1 MPRGRSAAS
10 LHSDSSDVDVE
21 GIDTELSK
29 LQRQF
34 RIMEGD
40 RQAYSIESQ
49 ELMRKQLAEIE
60 ALESEHSNFMKNL
73 RLSESRVNRQ
83 RDQNNKESLLCMLE
97 YKDDLEEQLGWERQ
111 GLRQLD
117 QEIRCWERRLQEQ
130 RRETGGCQEGQ
141 QQQQQLQTLRTK
153 RTLENRLDRA
163 LTRFSTQLVKN
174 GQLREE
180 LETLR
185 VERVRFEQLHRK
197 LERELQATRK
207 EIGAVIDVSTAAYE
221 SRVEAQSKAVLL
233 KDKAEKDVAQHS
245 SEMKELERVIDQ
257 DRKLKEFMGIKS
269 QERALE
275 EEAMEANKT
284 QECEEH
290 ERRKRDLREDSMETY
305 EAAFSQI
312 RERTGEQ
319 DLGVLV
325 SKFIEVEDK
334 NFALFNYVSEQN
346 NEIQRVQ
353 GDIDEILQ
361 EVALFRAQGLRLEG
375 QHRAVLRDMELRQD
389 ETARQAQDYEQRGSE
404 ASKILDQL
412 KTGVFSL
419 FSKIDCDCTVIE
431 ETLGATTGIRD
442 TNIMTYLGLVEQ
454 KTNKLLS
461 VQSYL
466 DSKDYDKQYDPREV
480 ARLLLGQNPELPIQ
494 SLFIQPPSTGEEYDT
509 EESQPTDEEDRPLT
523 QAELRERIMKG
534 VLKKEEKLSRLDGG
548 KEVKG
553 SKTNVATTSKR
564 RSQEA

>member
-1 MPRGRSAAS
+1 MPRGRSAGS

-21 GIDTELSK
+21 GIDTEL
-29 LQRQF
+29 
-34 RIMEGD
+34 
-40 RQAYSIESQ
+40 IESQ

-60 ALESEHSNFMKNL
+60 ALESEHRNIMKNL
-73 RLSESRVNRQ
+73 LLSESRVNRQ

-97 YKDDLEEQLGWERQ
+97 YKDDLEQQLGWERQ

-117 QEIRCWERRLQEQ
+117 QEIRCWERRLLEQ
-130 RRETGGCQEGQ
+130 RRETGGCQEG

-207 EIGAVIDVSTAAYE
+207 EIGAVIDASTAAYD
-221 SRVEAQSKAVLL
+221 SRVEAQLKVVLL

-245 SEMKELERVIDQ
+245 SEMKELQRVIDH
-257 DRKLKEFMGIKS
+257 DRKMKEFMGIKS

-275 EEAMEANKT
+275 EEAMDANKT
-284 QECEEH
+284 QGARGREE
-290 ERRKRDLREDSMETY
+290 RPGRTAWRPS

-325 SKFIEVEDK
+325 SKFIEVEDQ

-375 QHRAVLRDMELRQD
+375 QHRAVLRDMELSQD
-389 ETARQAQDYEQRGSE
+389 ESARQAQDYEQRGSE

-419 FSKIDCDCTVIE
+419 FSKIDCDRTVIE
-431 ETLGATTGIRD
+431 ETLGAATGIWD

-454 KTNKLLS
+454 KTNELLS

-466 DSKDYDKQYDPREV
+466 DSKV
-480 ARLLLGQNPELPIQ
+480 
-494 SLFIQPPSTGEEYDT
+494 T
-509 EESQPTDEEDRPLT
+509 
-523 QAELRERIMKG
+523 
-534 VLKKEEKLSRLDGG
+534 
-548 KEVKG
+548 
-553 SKTNVATTSKR
+553 
-564 RSQEA
+564 